1 MHKVAEINLYIP
13 IIIINVNKLTL
24 SVKRIRVEFLKKNT
38 STAYKIYL
46 KYDPKNEAKRME
58 KAFQKNANP
67 KKAGI
72 AIIYLTK

>member
-24 SVKRIRVEFLKKNT
+24 SVKRIRVEFLKNT